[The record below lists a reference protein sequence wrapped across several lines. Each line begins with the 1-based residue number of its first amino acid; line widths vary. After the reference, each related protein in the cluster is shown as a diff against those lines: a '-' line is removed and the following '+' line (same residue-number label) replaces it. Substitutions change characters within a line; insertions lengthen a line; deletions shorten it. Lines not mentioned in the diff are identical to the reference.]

1 MVSKISGEITAGQ
14 RQQLQRFLDRYGEQ
28 KQSSNFNVKSDST
41 YATNGLTNLSEVLN
55 TYSVN
60 SQNSSFSL
68 ANIENT
74 AYGKHLDAIF
84 NPAPLVD
91 SEVDGVKVKVAA
103 EEWEKDVEVKLSDL
117 AERMM
122 KLGINV
128 EGSDDT

>member
-28 KQSSNFNVKSDST
+28 KQSSNFNVQSNST
-41 YATNGLTNLSEVLN
+41 NATNGLTNLSEVLN
-55 TYSVN
+55 TYGVN